1 MFHNQKTSPKKWK
14 NATGNGM
21 VQGLGPARHGHHPT
35 PTNCPNL
42 LRGLWSHPKKERI
55 QYSIVN
61 IYWECLMAWVYRI
74 RSNKNRLPIL
84 EGFQFFAWRL
94 EVVTWGKNGNM
105 DNHTDITH
113 NDWVMF
119 FRQKCWLVVEPRSL
133 AATHNPCACRNI
145 GTSFN
150 GCKLLG
156 NILRFGELR
165 PSLLGRCPSSKTMF
179 FYKHHMLC
187 YQNKLY
193 TRWNLC
199 KMRYNEFKTHV
210 QVTVMIMMNGNWTC
224 KKKNMTVY
232 SLSPWCLGNAMALS
246 FNSFLLLKEHC
257 HSAKIKLCGTHVF
270 CHTCFGLDYTD
281 NRLLTT
287 KKCPGKVLRLLPWW
301 PYVHETN
308 HQIWNAS
315 KCPHTNNSNKAT
327 MPQSSFD
334 DRHAFRA
341 GSIHREPAE

>member
-1 MFHNQKTSPKKWK
+1 MNHGPWRQHTTPAPVETLVHHLMVANSSATSLDLVSCVHHCWADAHHQK
-14 NATGNGM
+14 
-21 VQGLGPARHGHHPT
+21 Q
-35 PTNCPNL
+35 C
-42 LRGLWSHPKKERI
+42 
-55 QYSIVN
+55 
-61 IYWECLMAWVYRI
+61 
-74 RSNKNRLPIL
+74 
-84 EGFQFFAWRL
+84 
-94 EVVTWGKNGNM
+94 
-105 DNHTDITH
+105 
-113 NDWVMF
+113 
-119 FRQKCWLVVEPRSL
+119 
-133 AATHNPCACRNI
+133 
-145 GTSFN
+145 
-150 GCKLLG
+150 
-156 NILRFGELR
+156 
-165 PSLLGRCPSSKTMF
+165 F

-327 MPQSSFD
+327 MPVKFWRSTCISGGKHPP
-334 DRHAFRA
+334 RTGWIA
-341 GSIHREPAE
+341 I